1 MIQINGK
8 EISAAYV
15 GKKVLSAVY
24 VGAKMVWT
32 SISSCFGL
40 GYWKGDE
47 PWNGTDAWNGGNK

>member
-15 GKKVLSAVY
+15 GTKVLSAVY

-32 SISSCFGL
+32 AISSCFGL

-47 PWNGTDAWNGGNK
+47 PWDGTDAWNGGNK